1 MSGSDARS
9 RPSKLRLLAAA
20 LALVAT
26 LAVAGCGGDDEES
39 GGGGNAASGGEPT
52 TLKVGVLPIGD
63 LAPLYLGMDK
73 GFFEAEKLTI
83 EPAVAEGGAAV
94 VPAVMSG
101 DNQIGFSNVTS
112 LMIAKE
118 QNLPLKPIAAGV
130 NAAASEDEAWDALM
144 SPKGGAADL
153 QALEGK
159 KVSVNTLKNLPEIA
173 VRNSLDQAGVDSS
186 KVQFVEIPFPD
197 VPAALEAKRVD
208 AAFAVEPFVGASSAI
223 GAQKLATP
231 FEQVAPNLT
240 IAEYFTT
247 EKYAQENAD
256 VVERFQRAMNKSLEF
271 ASKNP
276 EEVRR
281 IITTFTKTPAA
292 AAEKMTLPAWST
304 EVDAEAMNTLVEL
317 SKKYGVI
324 KGDVDVD
331 AFVNFG

>member
-1 MSGSDARS
+1 MR
-9 RPSKLRLLAAA
+9 RICK
-20 LALVAT
+20 
-26 LAVAGCGGDDEES
+26 
-39 GGGGNAASGGEPT
+39 
-52 TLKVGVLPIGD
+52 
-63 LAPLYLGMDK
+63 
-73 GFFEAEKLTI
+73 
-83 EPAVAEGGAAV
+83 
-94 VPAVMSG
+94 
-101 DNQIGFSNVTS
+101 
-112 LMIAKE
+112 
-118 QNLPLKPIAAGV
+118 
-130 NAAASEDEAWDALM
+130 
-144 SPKGGAADL
+144 
-153 QALEGK
+153 ALEGK
-159 KVSVNTLKNLPEIA
+159 KVSVNTLKNLPEVA

-256 VVERFQRAMNKSLEF
+256 VIERFQRAMNKSLEF

-276 EEVRR
+276 DEVRR

-304 EVDAEAMNTLVEL
+304 DVDAEAMNTLVEL